1 MKPDEFWTGTLRE
14 LYLIAKFYE
23 NDQNSRWQRTRNIEF
38 AQYNVQYNAMN
49 GKKIFKNLKKPR
61 DLYELPSDGT
71 RYVKDLKIDVLRQ
84 KLAIEQMKATTNYRK
99 WRKS

>member
-1 MKPDEFWTGTLRE
+1 MC
-14 LYLIAKFYE
+14 LYHQNE
-23 NDQNSRWQRTRNIEF
+23 NTTRWEHTRNIEF
-38 AQYNVQYNAMN
+38 AQYNVQYNSMN
-49 GKKIFKNLKKPR
+49 GKKIFKNLKRPR
-61 DLYELPSDGT
+61 DLYELPSDGI